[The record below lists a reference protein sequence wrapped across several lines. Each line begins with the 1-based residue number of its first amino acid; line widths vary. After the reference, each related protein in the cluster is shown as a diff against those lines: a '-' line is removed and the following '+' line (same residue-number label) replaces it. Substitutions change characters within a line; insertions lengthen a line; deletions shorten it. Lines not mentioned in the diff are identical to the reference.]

1 MGLNNE
7 KSMLH
12 DEISLLKSQLMQM
25 KEKVSEEMHS
35 KRHLENVIMK
45 ERKLQHRTMM
55 EFEKMETLNAKLKT
69 EVN

>member
-1 MGLNNE
+1 
-7 KSMLH
+7 
-12 DEISLLKSQLMQM
+12 MQM